1 MTSQCG
7 EPAAPSHKGSTI
19 WKNEVVLNGAFL
31 NGAKWVTDKGDDA
44 CVITRGYYAKDNV
57 SYRQKYNY
65 DKPGDS
71 DGIVLNLDA
80 ARHESGDVATWFNDK
95 LQGPITPGITGLPW
109 KACNKYTSDYPKTLN
124 FGFCGEF
131 HTQYG
136 TNYNACFAQGDKSN
150 WYMGSKDL
158 TMKCH
163 GGSSNT
169 FDVQPNF

>member
-1 MTSQCG
+1 MT
-7 EPAAPSHKGSTI
+7 A
-19 WKNEVVLNGAFL
+19 NESLSLHVFVDLGFVDFVANGQQ
-31 NGAKWVTDKGDDA
+31 NGF
-44 CVITRGYYAKDNV
+44 GY
-57 SYRQKYNY
+57 
-65 DKPGDS
+65 
-71 DGIVLNLDA
+71 
-80 ARHESGDVATWFNDK
+80 DK

-150 WYMGSKDL
+150 WYMGTKDL

-163 GGSSNT
+163 GGSSNP